1 MKYITLSLDRG
12 FPGRI
17 MGYRQAVRHSI
28 LIAVFVG
35 SNPTSL
41 AGCIIFHDDMTPP
54 NWFHLSQRGWLK
66 GLQMP
71 RMDFLQT
78 QKSTVSI
85 PLLRLWGQEP
95 QQQRSC
101 SWTATALCSG
111 NLVQLVERSAHNR
124 QVTGSSPVVSISSI
138 CCLSVLWTEK
148 TAEWAYVDYFR
159 ERCVTA
165 QPVQWGWFPVRHSL
179 WVKLSSI
186 SARWGQEVF
195 KR

>member
-1 MKYITLSLDRG
+1 
-12 FPGRI
+12 
-17 MGYRQAVRHSI
+17 MGYRQAVWHSI

-41 AGCIIFHDDMTPP
+41 AGCIIFHDAMTPP

-71 RMDFLQT
+71 RMDSA
-78 QKSTVSI
+78 K
-85 PLLRLWGQEP
+85 RRN
-95 QQQRSC
+95 QQSQSLCCGCEGKNRNSRGSY
-101 SWTATALCSG
+101 SWTAITLCLGS
-111 NLVQLVERSAHNR
+111 LAQLAERSAHNR

-148 TAEWAYVDYFR
+148 TAEWVYVDYFH

-165 QPVQWGWFPVRHSL
+165 QPV
-179 WVKLSSI
+179 
-186 SARWGQEVF
+186 RW
-195 KR
+195 R